1 MGAAVS
7 STAPPTRMIANMK
20 LASLAYLLVSPSL
33 VFSFSLPRPQEE
45 SSEARQFSDDEIV
58 NYGVW
63 GFIAGLMDY
72 FIRQQFATTAAAETT
87 TMAMTTVAPTTAA
100 SFRRKKKKKNKK
112 TRKNKNRAEAVEA
125 EEEMAEEVEEAL
137 E

>member
-1 MGAAVS
+1 
-7 STAPPTRMIANMK
+7 MIANMK

-33 VFSFSLPRPQEE
+33 VFCFSLPRPQEE

-72 FIRQQFATTAAAETT
+72 FIRCEY
-87 TMAMTTVAPTTAA
+87 
-100 SFRRKKKKKNKK
+100 
-112 TRKNKNRAEAVEA
+112 
-125 EEEMAEEVEEAL
+125 
-137 E
+137 

>member
-1 MGAAVS
+1 
-7 STAPPTRMIANMK
+7 MIANMK

-33 VFSFSLPRPQEE
+33 VFCFSLPRPQEE

-72 FIRQQFATTAAAETT
+72 FIRQQFTTTAAETT

-100 SFRRKKKKKNKK
+100 SFRRKKNKKNKKKNKK
-112 TRKNKNRAEAVEA
+112 TRKNKNRAEALEIL
-125 EEEMAEEVEEAL
+125 EEQEEGLVIE
-137 E
+137 